1 MMKIVL
7 HRGFPKLVSRL
18 LTDSVGQYE
27 GKVVDL
33 LGNSEYNV
41 PL

>member
-7 HRGFPKLVSRL
+7 YRRFRKFECKPFTH
-18 LTDSVGQYE
+18 SVGQYE

-33 LGNSEYNV
+33 LGNSECNV
-41 PL
+41 RL